1 MDARATAEPPRRAQQ
16 PEIDR
21 ENYLQFQISVGVL
34 FCVCA
39 VTYAGAAL
47 VSKLESVPAIEATN
61 TLIQYFMNAATF
73 YRQRIDWVL
82 NHATERNMLI
92 IQSIGTCVAL
102 IWLLGRAWNVLWKPV
117 NDLISILGVEVPDA
131 PEVSLA
137 GIKHNAITLHWSRP
151 GPQKP
156 VVKYLIQVNGVNVG
170 ESSRLETAIEVTGLR
185 PGHFYNVRVI
195 AVGSNNFQAGSK
207 VIRLRTL
214 GRDGRPLC
222 NSLASSS
229 SAEDQDST
237 SDDESQSG
245 RNPGVGVQATA
256 LPEASQSMTRE
267 PSASHA
273 SQRRNTGGR
282 KHSPSIAGADQA
294 SRDNAISNL
303 PEESMHQLTEKFES
317 IRRETEEITA
327 QSAKDNE
334 DYQAQVESFTRERDE
349 KKQALK
355 DKEEASERLK
365 KEVNYYERLNR
376 QAQNR
381 KSQKEKVLKDKQSER
396 AKMQEDMVRWK
407 TEIQDMRIER
417 ETWREEQDR
426 VAKNKE
432 KEAHEL
438 QESIKKFQLSHQALD
453 DEIHAK
459 GIQIKH
465 LEDERKKLPGAEDD
479 EESRTREASDKQEEL
494 EWQVTERT
502 WLSKL
507 NACGQQVSDIG
518 SLITQKQARL
528 ATLQANPIIYHANST
543 GVDFEPSGVQ
553 SKVKSRSA
561 RSRKSRTSTISS
573 PISAFPITDSAF
585 PSASAYNNL
594 NTTSP
599 SFAQGPY
606 IDMRNDIAMVPL
618 SEQMGSM
625 SEDEFRALTA
635 GAPLSPTAT
644 QLLPSNI
651 FADDDLPSPAEDD
664 DGSFGPA
671 LHDDPQSPNSSSR
684 SASIFSSPQNSSHN
698 LAMYGVSGRD
708 YADSDRR
715 SMNSPRTNFGAIG
728 SPLSEQPAS
737 HNNKLRDLFSL
748 PRTRG
753 KTMQEDGPS
762 LGSLKQGQSQS
773 FPRSTEEPE
782 AMTTKQ
788 RRISF
793 SSGWPSFLRA
803 SPAAES
809 ASQGNAPAPARNVGA
824 RSRRGFNMFSTS
836 LDDPSIRSDRDPSSP
851 RPLSIAS
858 SDLPRPSTDSA
869 PFGWGPPQESLINRA
884 SPLATNWSINAP
896 QTWSR
901 NPSRRPSVQHGSSS
915 ALTSSIADENDEFL
929 PPSDPYAHQSSP
941 SASVGVIGTRPAS
954 SHKPVTPKLNP
965 AAPAFSFTFGRSKNE
980 KDNQKAKG
988 KGKAVEVTA
997 ETEESSDNP
1006 YGSSPPA
1013 SRKSRDTHSIHTQ
1026 NSMAESYESLERI
1039 SSNPASEKAPLSSTS
1054 TKEKERSS
1062 FKQLLR
1068 KGSSSKFSVTSL
1080 RNKEGFFGGK
1090 KAGSSTASDRNA
1102 SVERDGSFD
1111 ENGED
1116 MYGRGVDSVTS
1127 SPMIGSTGSGEWKGK
1142 DKETGTPKE
1151 GKMWS
1156 RFSLKKGKTRESMDV
1171 DRSETEAT
1179 GTEDEV

>member
-1 MDARATAEPPRRAQQ
+1 MQSRGARATGPARQGG
-16 PEIDR
+16 IDD
-21 ENYLQFQISVGVL
+21 EDLTKILLGILLSVASY
-34 FCVCA
+34 A
-39 VTYAGAAL
+39 VFSL
-47 VSKLESVPAIEATN
+47 IDPKLESIED
-61 TLIQYFMNAATF
+61 FMNAATF
-73 YRQRIDWVL
+73 YRERIDWVL

-102 IWLLGRAWNVLWKPV
+102 LWLLGRAWNVLWKPV

-151 GPQKP
+151 GPHKP

-195 AVGSNNFQAGSK
+195 AVGSNNFQAGSR

-214 GRDGRPLC
+214 GRDGRPLS
-222 NSLASSS
+222 NTLAPPISN
-229 SAEDQDST
+229 EDQDSA
-237 SDDESQSG
+237 SEDESQSG

-256 LPEASQSMTRE
+256 LPETSQPMTRE

-282 KHSPSIAGADQA
+282 KHSPSTAGADQA
-294 SRDNAISNL
+294 ARDHAISNL

-317 IRRETEEITA
+317 IRRETEEIVA
-327 QSAKDNE
+327 QSTKDNE
-334 DYQAQVESFTRERDE
+334 DYQTQLSSFTRERDE

-355 DKEEASERLK
+355 DKEEASEKLK

-381 KSQKEKVLKDKQSER
+381 KSQKEKILKDKQSER
-396 AKMQEDMVRWK
+396 VKMQEDIMRWK
-407 TEIQDMRIER
+407 KEIQDMRIER
-417 ETWREEQDR
+417 ETWRKEQEC
-426 VAKNKE
+426 VEKNKE
-432 KEAHEL
+432 KEAEEL
-438 QESIKKFQLSHQALD
+438 REGLRKSQVSQEALD
-453 DEIHAK
+453 EEIHAK

-479 EESRTREASDKQEEL
+479 EASRTRDASDKQEDD
-494 EWQVTERT
+494 EWQNIERE
-502 WLSKL
+502 WLARL
-507 NACGQQVSDIG
+507 NTCGQKVTDIAA
-518 SLITQKQARL
+518 LITQKQARL
-528 ATLQANPIIYHANST
+528 AALQQNPILYQGAST
-543 GVDFEPSGVQ
+543 GVDFEPTGIQ
-553 SKVKSRSA
+553 SKVKSRST

-585 PSASAYNNL
+585 PSAAAYNNL

-599 SFAQGPY
+599 SFAPGPY
-606 IDMRNDIAMVPL
+606 IDMRNDTAMVPL
-618 SEQMGSM
+618 SENLHGM
-625 SEDEFRALTA
+625 SEEDFRALTA

-651 FADDDLPSPAEDD
+651 FADDDIPSPDEDD

-671 LHDDPQSPNSSSR
+671 LHDDPQSPHSSSR
-684 SASIFSSPQNSSHN
+684 SASIFSSPQTSSHN

-715 SMNSPRTNFGAIG
+715 SVNSPRTHFGAIG
-728 SPLSEQPAS
+728 SPVSEQPAP

-762 LGSLKQGQSQS
+762 LGSLKPGQSQS

-793 SSGWPSFLRA
+793 SSGWPSFLRG
-803 SPAAES
+803 SPAADS
-809 ASQGNAPAPARNVGA
+809 ASGASQGNAPAPARNVGA
-824 RSRRGFNMFSTS
+824 RSRRGFNMFSNS

-869 PFGWGPPQESLINRA
+869 PFGWGPPQETLLNRA

-901 NPSRRPSVQHGSSS
+901 NPSRRPSIQHGPSSV
-915 ALTSSIADENDEFL
+915 LTSGIANEDDEFL

-941 SASVGVIGTRPAS
+941 SATVGVIGTRPPS

-965 AAPAFSFTFGRSKNE
+965 AAPAFSFTFGQSKSKKENT
-980 KDNQKAKG
+980 KAKG
-988 KGKAVEVTA
+988 KGKTSEATA
-997 ETEESSDNP
+997 PTEEIPESP
-1006 YGSSPPA
+1006 YTSSPPA

-1026 NSMAESYESLERI
+1026 NSMAESYESLDRV
-1039 SSNPASEKAPLSSTS
+1039 SSNPASDKAPLSSTS
-1054 TKEKERSS
+1054 TKEKEPSS
-1062 FKQLLR
+1062 FKQLFR

-1080 RNKEGFFGGK
+1080 RNKDGFFGVK

-1102 SVERDGSFD
+1102 SAERDSSFD
-1111 ENGED
+1111 EWTED
-1116 MYGRGVDSVTS
+1116 TYGRSVDSVTS

-1151 GKMWS
+1151 GKMGGVNWS
-1156 RFSLKKGKTRESMDV
+1156 RFGLKKGKTRESLDV
-1171 DRSETEAT
+1171 DRSEAEIV
-1179 GTEDEV
+1179 GTEDET